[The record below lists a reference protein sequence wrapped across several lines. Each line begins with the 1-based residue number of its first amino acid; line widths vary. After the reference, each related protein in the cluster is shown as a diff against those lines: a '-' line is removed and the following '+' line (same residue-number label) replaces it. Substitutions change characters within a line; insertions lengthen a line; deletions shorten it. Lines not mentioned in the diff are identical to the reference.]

1 MSAGNVDL
9 GSIASWAAHAGE
21 AGTGTYLLTGY
32 GEHTGTSGQ
41 TYLKLILED
50 ADGRATG
57 FAWPEARANVTCSV
71 TPAPVLVSGTVQQ
84 FQGHAQIKVHSLAP
98 VGSDQLS
105 SATALLPRNRCPEA
119 ALPAF
124 DQLTRL
130 EQALPD
136 PLAGFLRRVL
146 LDPAIGIPFLRCRAS
161 VAHHH
166 SVVGGLLVHSTEMLD
181 LAFEMTRRILPK
193 DEWSP
198 YLAQLGYL
206 LHDLGKLK
214 TVGEL
219 RRPRYA
225 LVVRHEFV
233 LLEMLAPHFAWL
245 EQRNGELAVA
255 LRYLFSYLATPA
267 AARKVP
273 EHAAAEVVEKLDQL
287 SAATHNER
295 DLAHLLQRNR
305 FASGTGLT
313 YHRQRSRTSTR
324 PDELPERG
332 HQPWAIS
339 LPRAATREIVCQ
351 P

>member
-1 MSAGNVDL
+1 
-9 GSIASWAAHAGE
+9 
-21 AGTGTYLLTGY
+21 
-32 GEHTGTSGQ
+32 
-41 TYLKLILED
+41 
-50 ADGRATG
+50 
-57 FAWPEARANVTCSV
+57 
-71 TPAPVLVSGTVQQ
+71 VQQ

-98 VGSDQLS
+98 VDADQLS

-124 DQLTRL
+124 DQLARL

-136 PLAGFLRRVL
+136 PLDGFLRRVL

-166 SVVGGLLVHSTEMLD
+166 SFVGGLLVHSTEMLD
-181 LAFEMTRRILPK
+181 LAFEMTRRILPE
-193 DEWSP
+193 DAWSP

-225 LVVRHEFV
+225 LVVRHEFAS
-233 LLEMLAPHFAWL
+233 LEMLAPHLAWL
-245 EQRNGELAVA
+245 EQRNDELAMA
-255 LRYLFSYLATPA
+255 LRYLIAYLATPA

-273 EHAAAEVVEKLDQL
+273 EHAAAEVIERLDQW
-287 SAATHNER
+287 SAAAHNRR

-305 FASGTGLT
+305 FGAGGGPGYRGL
-313 YHRQRSRTSTR
+313 RSRAATG
-324 PDELPERG
+324 PGELPER
-332 HQPWAIS
+332 QRQAWAS
-339 LPRAATREIVCQ
+339 
-351 P
+351 

>member
-1 MSAGNVDL
+1 MSASSVDL
-9 GSIASWAAHAGE
+9 GNIASWAAHAGE
-21 AGTGTYLLTGY
+21 AGTGTYLLTSY

-50 ADGRATG
+50 ASGRATG
-57 FAWPEARANVTCSV
+57 FAWPEARASVTCSA
-71 TPAPVLVSGTVQQ
+71 TPAPVSVSGTVQQ

-98 VGSDQLS
+98 VDPDRLTN
-105 SATALLPRNRCPEA
+105 AAALLPRNRCPEA

-124 DQLTRL
+124 DQLSRL

-136 PLAGFLRRVL
+136 PLDGFLRRVL
-146 LDPAIGIPFLRCRAS
+146 LDPTIGIPFLRCRAS

-166 SVVGGLLVHSTEMLD
+166 AFVGGLLVHSTEMLD

-193 DEWSP
+193 DDWSP

-225 LVVRHEFV
+225 LVVRHEFAT
-233 LLEMLAPHFAWL
+233 LEMLAPHLAWL
-245 EQRNGELAVA
+245 EQRDGELAMA
-255 LRYLFSYLATPA
+255 LRYLIAYLATPA

-273 EHAAAEVVEKLDQL
+273 QHAAAEVVEKLDQW
-287 SAATHNER
+287 SAAAHNHR

-305 FASGTGLT
+305 LGCVGGTA
-313 YHRQRSRTSTR
+313 YEPQQPKAPTR
-324 PDELPERG
+324 LDELPQRWR
-332 HQPWAIS
+332 QARANAAYPS
-339 LPRAATREIVCQ
+339 LEGTRA
-351 P
+351 